1 LKAHVEALSSLERHH
16 IPKKARDDWPSDRAA
31 LANGLFARLTDAVD
45 HGRFTEAA
53 EARAKLAELGF
64 HITMRPDRT
73 RRPERK
79 GVER

>member
-1 LKAHVEALSSLERHH
+1 MLKH
-16 IPKKARDDWPSDRAA
+16 ARDDWPSDRSA

-45 HGRFTEAA
+45 HGRFSKAA

-64 HITMRPDRT
+64 LVTMRPERT